1 MKYDPDVKIEE
12 CSEVYPPMEDT
23 FLLLESAEVTP
34 GQRVLEMGSGSGL
47 ISVHLARAGAQMTA
61 ADANPKAVECTRAN
75 AARNGVE
82 VSTLVSDLFSNVR
95 DRFDLILFN
104 PPYLAVDEE
113 GDLEKAWSGGESGV
127 EILSRFLSEAPPF
140 LSRNGSILLLVSSE
154 MEESALDLLLS
165 EYQVEQVASRR
176 FFFEELRVL
185 RLRKKATGR

>member
-113 GDLEKAWSGGESGV
+113 GDLEKAWSGGELGV

-165 EYQVEQVASRR
+165 EYQVEQVAGRR

-185 RLRKKATGR
+185 RLRNK